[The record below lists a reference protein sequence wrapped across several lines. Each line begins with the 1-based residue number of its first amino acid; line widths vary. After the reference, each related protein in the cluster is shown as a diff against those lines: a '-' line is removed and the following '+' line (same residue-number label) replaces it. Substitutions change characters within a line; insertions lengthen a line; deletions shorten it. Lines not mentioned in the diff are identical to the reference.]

1 MHNTRVKVFTD
12 IPDDATLKALIDDY
26 KDSGASRVG
35 WKRQDDGRFRV
46 EIMFDEE
53 SPLPSRGTISSPVSG
68 ESLHLA

>member
-1 MHNTRVKVFTD
+1 MISTRVKVFTD
-12 IPDDATLKALIDDY
+12 IPDEATLKALIADY

-35 WKRQDDGRFRV
+35 WKRQADGRFRV
-46 EIMFDEE
+46 EVMFDEE